1 MKNTKDYT
9 NLGYSLLFVVTFLL
23 AVGYLSATFL
33 LNTIIP
39 AIGLWYTILIPLAWE
54 LVFLGIKTLFGLI
67 QSIVQLPKF
76 IDKDNNN

>member
-39 AIGLWYTILIPLAWE
+39 VIGIWYTILIPLAWE
-54 LVFLGIKTLFGLI
+54 LVFLGIKTLIGMI
-67 QSIVQLPKF
+67 QTIVELPKF